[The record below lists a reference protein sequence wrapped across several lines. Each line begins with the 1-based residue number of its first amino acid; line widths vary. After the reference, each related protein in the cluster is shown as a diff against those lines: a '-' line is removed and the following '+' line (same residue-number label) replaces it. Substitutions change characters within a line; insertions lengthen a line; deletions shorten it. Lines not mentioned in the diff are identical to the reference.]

1 MKEIFWTEERIEL
14 LRKLAGLKLSARRIA
29 ARMGVTK
36 NAIIG
41 KLYRIGIMR
50 REITETLARRYN
62 RGIVYKPLVPK
73 TTRIKEPYLPFLP
86 AIDIPVLKVPLL
98 DLESHHCRYPLDER
112 CEDGFALFCGLP
124 IHNTS
129 YCRDHYALCT
139 YRRQR

>member
-14 LRKLAGLKLSARRIA
+14 LRKLAGLKLSARLIA
-29 ARMGVTK
+29 AKMGVTK
-36 NAIIG
+36 NSVIG
-41 KLYRIGIMR
+41 KLNRLQIYR
-50 REITETLARRYN
+50 REIIETVKRRYN
-62 RGIVYKPLVPK
+62 RAIVYKPLVPRAK
-73 TTRIKEPYLPFLP
+73 NVKQPYLPFIP
-86 AIDIPVLKVPLL
+86 AIDVPVLKVPLL

-139 YRRQR
+139 YRRK